1 MITSSRRRVLG
12 VAVTRHYEVSRLQEQ
27 SIACAYEALMPVISS
42 RSRCP
47 HKHRGDFP
55 RATIQTESPQSLPVG
70 A

>member
-27 SIACAYEALMPVISS
+27 SIACAYEALISVVTWPPRHS
-42 RSRCP
+42 RLQRAD
-47 HKHRGDFP
+47 RP
-55 RATIQTESPQSLPVG
+55 RATIRTECPQPSAAG

>member
-1 MITSSRRRVLG
+1 MITSSRRRALG
-12 VAVTRHYEVSRLQEQ
+12 VAVTRHYEASRLQEQ

-47 HKHRGDFP
+47 HQQAGDLP
-55 RATIQTESPQSLPVG
+55 GATSRTESPQSLPVG

>member
-1 MITSSRRRVLG
+1 MMTSSRRRALG

-47 HKHRGDFP
+47 HQQRGDLP
-55 RATIQTESPQSLPVG
+55 RDTIRTESPQPLLVG